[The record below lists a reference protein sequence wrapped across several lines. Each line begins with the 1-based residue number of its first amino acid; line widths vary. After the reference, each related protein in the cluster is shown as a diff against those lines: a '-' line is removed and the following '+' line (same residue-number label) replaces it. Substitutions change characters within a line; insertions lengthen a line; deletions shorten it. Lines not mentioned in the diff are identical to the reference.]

1 MRSLYL
7 LILITTLALRVSGGG
22 IRHITMRDGLSS
34 RQVYELEGDGDGF
47 VWMYTNSGLERYDG
61 YRFKH
66 YQLVQREEKSTT
78 SPQPQLCNEVPTV
91 RCGFRHT
98 QYINAIKL
106 NK

>member
-1 MRSLYL
+1 MRRLYL

-66 YQLVQREEKSTT
+66 YQLVQ
-78 SPQPQLCNEVPTV
+78 QLCNEVPTV

>member
-1 MRSLYL
+1 MRRLYL

-66 YQLVQREEKSTT
+66 YQLVQREEKIDHITSATT
-78 SPQPQLCNEVPTV
+78 MQRGADGSLWISSLPIYQC
-91 RCGFRHT
+91 HKT
-98 QYINAIKL
+98 Q
-106 NK
+106 